1 MVDKETKQFK
11 INSIFTYKSLWNFSK
26 KKECDSILQQQ
37 QMIFQASDYKG
48 KKFLNP
54 IDIDNLLAQ
63 PTYSKG
69 SIQLKLIGYSNML
82 CVRATR
88 AITNYTLIKEYCL
101 RFFPREPFTCLCR
114 EYPIESR
121 NHILHNCRRFNN
133 YWNPN
138 RELLLNF
145 IAFVSLIQEL
155 SLSIKELLNNI
166 LFYLVQYNI
175 TQYTFSSSSFIF
187 SFSFL
192 LFVI

>member
-1 MVDKETKQFK
+1 
-11 INSIFTYKSLWNFSK
+11 
-26 KKECDSILQQQ
+26 
-37 QMIFQASDYKG
+37 
-48 KKFLNP
+48 
-54 IDIDNLLAQ
+54 
-63 PTYSKG
+63 
-69 SIQLKLIGYSNML
+69 ML

-166 LFYLVQYNI
+166 LFYLV
-175 TQYTFSSSSFIF
+175 
-187 SFSFL
+187 
-192 LFVI
+192 